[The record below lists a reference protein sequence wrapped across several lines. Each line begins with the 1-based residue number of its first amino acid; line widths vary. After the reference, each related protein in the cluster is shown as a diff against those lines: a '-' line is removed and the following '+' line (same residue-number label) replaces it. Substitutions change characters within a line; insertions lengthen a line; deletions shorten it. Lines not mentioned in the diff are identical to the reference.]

1 MPQKLATYCCDL
13 LFTAS
18 IPGFSRT
25 AFSKSSDEFK
35 GFMRN
40 GISDIVRIFDKN
52 YLFLSNILKGYWII
66 LNNSRIRKY
75 DVINNGRPA
84 IPSSVGWFSII
95 GTLTCRFKCHGGEKE
110 G

>member
-66 LNNSRIRKY
+66 LNNSMVCLQSHLQWAGSQLLAHSPAVSNVTGERKKG
-75 DVINNGRPA
+75 N
-84 IPSSVGWFSII
+84 
-95 GTLTCRFKCHGGEKE
+95 
-110 G
+110 